1 MIIPLEEEKVFDKIQ
16 HPLML
21 KVLER
26 PGIQGAYLNIIK
38 GIYNKPIAN
47 IKLNGEKLKQS
58 H

>member
-1 MIIPLEEEKVFDKIQ
+1 
-16 HPLML
+16 ML